1 MEESGMINVV
11 VPVGEGHD
19 AAWQT
24 EQAIGLHRAM
34 RARVHLLS
42 VQAPL
47 PRHVS
52 RYFNG
57 GQLRALHEEN
67 GMRALAPVVRSL
79 DAAGVPH
86 KVHVMV
92 GLQAETIV
100 RFAKEYDCRRI
111 VMQESSESWM
121 SALGLGSISSQ
132 VRHLTRTRQLG
143 VLLGG
148 A

>member
-11 VPVGEGHD
+11 VPVCDYREY
-19 AAWQT
+19 AWLI
-24 EQAIGLHRAM
+24 EQVVALYRQGG
-34 RARVHLLS
+34 ARVHLLN
-42 VQAPL
+42 VQPPL

-52 RYFNG
+52 RFFNG
-57 GQLRALHEEN
+57 GQLRDFHQEN
-67 GMRALAPVVRSL
+67 GMRALAPVMRSL

-86 KVHVMV
+86 KAHVMV
-92 GLQAETIV
+92 GPQAETIV
-100 RFAKEYDCRRI
+100 RFAKEYECRRI
-111 VMQESSESWM
+111 VMEESTENWM

-143 VLLGG
+143 VSLGG

>member
-1 MEESGMINVV
+1 MEESGMINIV
-11 VPVGEGHD
+11 VPVGDGRD
-19 AAWQT
+19 VAWQI
-24 EQAIGLHRAM
+24 EQVIGLQREL

-52 RYFNG
+52 RFFNG
-57 GQLRALHEEN
+57 GELRAFHEEN
-67 GMRALAPVVRSL
+67 GLRVLAPVARSL
-79 DAAGVPH
+79 DAAGIPH
-86 KVHVMV
+86 QAHVLV

-111 VMQESSESWM
+111 VMQESSESWL

-143 VLLGG
+143 VSLGG